1 MILRDLL
8 SCWPF
13 GSKSNQGL
21 DLTAEIDACERQL
34 RTKNK
39 NDLTNE
45 RTPLFRGLP
54 SGRSTPE
61 RRMTAASSD
70 DFGTTYESDEAPSW
84 LEYSYKPLRL
94 FAQLLY
100 DFLLALAIATVWIS
114 DQLTTVIV
122 WISDQ
127 LAIATVWIL
136 DRPAIVA
143 AWISE
148 YWYRWLYVALP
159 PTFCFTAFKFI
170 MRGSVWLHIQLHT
183 SSDSLYTEKMHL
195 RVSVW
200 DTSSHCWYY

>member
-1 MILRDLL
+1 MIVRDLW

-34 RTKNK
+34 RTQIK

-61 RRMTAASSD
+61 RRMTGASSD
-70 DFGTTYESDEAPSW
+70 DFGTTYGSDEDLSW
-84 LEYSYKPLRL
+84 LEYSYKPLRV
-94 FAQLLY
+94 FVQLLY
-100 DFLLALAIATVWIS
+100 DFVLVLAIATVWIS
-114 DQLTTVIV
+114 DQAATVLV

-127 LAIATVWIL
+127 FAFVFVWSSDQLAWL
-136 DRPAIVA
+136 SD
-143 AWISE
+143 

-159 PTFCFTAFKFI
+159 PTFCFTAYKFI
-170 MRGSVWLHIQLHT
+170 TRGSVWLHIQLHT
-183 SSDSLYTEKMHL
+183 LPDCLYAEKTLL
-195 RVSVW
+195 RKSVW
-200 DTSSHCWYY
+200 DTSSRCWYC